1 MAKYLKILLFS
12 LFVAGIYGLSLSPAL
27 PQEEGVM
34 LTSEASGEISSIDQK
49 NSMLIVKQFK
59 DDQYEDIV
67 IYVDRMATIEKEYKT
82 VDFTKL
88 VVGDKAEVEYTTDD
102 EGNNIA
108 TYIWIESKE

>member
-12 LFVAGIYGLSLSPAL
+12 LFVAGIYGLNISPAL
-27 PQEEGVM
+27 SQEEGVV
-34 LTSEASGEISSIDQK
+34 LVNEASGEISSIDRE
-49 NSMLIVKQFK
+49 NSMLIVKQLK
-59 DDQYEDIV
+59 DGQYEGTA
-67 IYVDRMATIEKEYKT
+67 IYVDKTTTIEKEYKT